1 MSRDIVLNGQ
11 VQLAAESVMNS
22 AMATYILPRFAQ
34 VLDLAATA
42 NATAAAGVGL
52 HPATVRAFAEAQV
65 TALQASAW
73 NGDFLSRAWLPR
85 KGFVGRLPSVAIS

>member
-1 MSRDIVLNGQ
+1 
-11 VQLAAESVMNS
+11 MNS

-34 VLDLAATA
+34 VLELAAAA

-52 HPATVRAFAEAQV
+52 HPATVRVFAEAQV

-85 KGFVGRLPSVAIS
+85 KGFVGTQVRAHSTCM